1 MQYESKEA
9 SPFVNSKNHILRKA
23 QMKEFMLHKVSPV
36 VAHIIALLIGG
47 GIMIIFSLFVE

>member
-9 SPFVNSKNHILRKA
+9 SPFVNSKNHSLRKA
-23 QMKEFMLHKVSPV
+23 QMKGFMLNKVSPV

-47 GIMIIFSLFVE
+47 GIMIIFSHFVE